1 MALCFVTHSRGS
13 AVLLPRAVEFG
24 NIGIDM
30 IDASNNPLGHKL
42 SPDRSGNQTGAK
54 ATLADLRFVS
64 LQKISSILQSQPRF
78 AK

>member
-42 SPDRSGNQTGAK
+42 SRQTVHNAK
-54 ATLADLRFVS
+54 ATLANLRFVS
-64 LQKISSILQSQPRF
+64 LQKISSILQSQLRF